1 MNVGMG
7 GKTAS
12 PWAPARARACACWTA
27 SFVEPAMSPL
37 HTGQR
42 PSAASRATS
51 IARRRSSTERA
62 GPSAA
67 SMFMAT
73 AVGPWGT
80 SQRR

>member
-1 MNVGMG
+1 MKVGTG

-12 PWAPARARACACWTA
+12 PCAPARARARACWTA
-27 SFVEPAMSPL
+27 SFVEPAMRPL

-42 PSAASRATS
+42 PSAASRDTS
-51 IARRRSSTERA
+51 ITRRRSSTESA

-67 SMFMAT
+67 SMFIAI